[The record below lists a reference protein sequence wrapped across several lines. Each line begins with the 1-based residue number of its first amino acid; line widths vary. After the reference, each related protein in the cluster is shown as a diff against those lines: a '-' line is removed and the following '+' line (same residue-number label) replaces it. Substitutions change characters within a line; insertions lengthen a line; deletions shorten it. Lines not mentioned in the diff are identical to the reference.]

1 MEICLTDV
9 AACGHQNL
17 VGIAVRP
24 WKVCIVDDDTE
35 VASVL
40 VEGLRLFDYEAFCVP
55 SGEKALERCAEGDVD
70 LVLLDVNMPGI
81 DGFEVCRRLKAD
93 AVTRDIVVIFCT
105 VRGESED
112 LQAGYQV
119 GAYDYLTKPFNLPVV
134 VVRVES
140 ALRKKHM
147 NGQLDEFEPE
157 SFMDTAYTDTLTGL
171 RNRRYLLER
180 LQEEVE
186 KAHRYDYPVS
196 CVVFDIDDTAPLEED
211 VGQASIDDVLAEIAL
226 TVRHYSRTFDVVAR
240 FDGTILVALLPHVPI
255 DNAVCYAKKI
265 LEEVENT
272 IFADPCFPTK
282 AHLSIG
288 VVTGQ
293 NGSAKGAEFILGEAM
308 RALLQAKS
316 QQKERLYACNLDES

>member
-1 MEICLTDV
+1 MLN
-9 AACGHQNL
+9 CGQKNV
-17 VGIAVRP
+17 VGYIVQP
-24 WKVCIVDDDTE
+24 WKVCIVDDDPE
-35 VASVL
+35 VAAVL
-40 VEGLRLFDYEAFCVP
+40 EEGLRLFDYEAFCVYT
-55 SGEKALERCAEGDVD
+55 GERAVQRCSQGDVD
-70 LVLLDVNMPGI
+70 LVLLDVNMPDM
-81 DGFEVCRRLKAD
+81 DGFEVCRRLKANP
-93 AVTRDIVVIFCT
+93 VTRDIVVIFCT
-105 VRGESED
+105 VRGEIED

-119 GAYDYLTKPFNLPVV
+119 GAYDYLTKPFNLPMV

-147 NGQLDEFEPE
+147 NGRLEEFEPE
-157 SFMDTAYTDTLTGL
+157 SFMDTAYTDSLTGL

-196 CVVFDIDDTAPLEED
+196 CVVFDIDDTTPLEED
-211 VGQASIDDVLAEIAL
+211 LGQASIDDVLAEVAIA
-226 TVRHYSRTFDVVAR
+226 VRHYSRTFDVVAR
-240 FDGTILVALLPHVPI
+240 FDGTILVALLPHSPM

-282 AHLSIG
+282 AQLSIG
-288 VVTGQ
+288 VVTGK
-293 NGSAKGAEFILGEAM
+293 NGSAKGAEFVLGEAM

-316 QQKERLYACNLDES
+316 QQKERVYACNLDEA